1 MSVVATSVFLLF
13 ALIVLGFI
21 LGKRN
26 VIHKESIPDF
36 STLVL
41 KVTMPVT
48 VFCSIIDQDRSQLFT
63 YGIQTFISILLL
75 HLCALIVGVILVRVA
90 KVTELDQGVWIYCM
104 LFSNNGFMGIPLA
117 LSIFGGKG
125 MFLMA
130 LGNVVSNFLIFSV
143 GVKLLTWK
151 YPIKEK
157 LNIRKMVLNNINI
170 AVILG
175 FIVCILQIPM
185 PDILSQLLAYLSNIT
200 SGLSMLVVGLS
211 ISRLPVKA
219 VLQDKKM
226 LLLTVVKQI
235 AFPLLMLVLINLLP
249 FKLDDT
255 LKNVLV
261 LTAALPVSSAQSMI
275 TEQYGTNT
283 AASGR
288 SIFMTTLLSVIT
300 VPLIMMLAFR

>member
-13 ALIVLGFI
+13 ALIVLGFL

-26 VIHKESIPDF
+26 IIHKESIPDF
-36 STLVL
+36 SALVL

-48 VFCSIIDQDRSQLFT
+48 VFCSIIDQDRSQLFA
-63 YGIQTFISILLL
+63 YGIQTFVTIILL
-75 HLCALIVGVILVRVA
+75 HLCAFLIGLLLVKVMKVA
-90 KVTELDQGVWIYCM
+90 DSDQGVWIYCM

-143 GVKLLTWK
+143 GIKLLTWK

-157 LNIRKMVLNNINI
+157 LSIRKMVLNNINI

-185 PDILSQLLAYLSNIT
+185 PDIIGKLLAYLSDIT
-200 SGLSMLVVGLS
+200 SGMSMLVVGLS
-211 ISRLPVKA
+211 LSRLPVIA
-219 VLQDKKM
+219 VFQDRKM
-226 LLLTVVKQI
+226 IILTLIKQI
-235 AFPLLMLVLINLLP
+235 AFPLLILGMLRIVP
-249 FKLDDT
+249 VTLDDT
-255 LKNVLV
+255 LKNVMI
-261 LTAALPVSSAQSMI
+261 LTAALPASSAQSMI

-283 AASGR
+283 TGAGR
-288 SIFMTTLLSVIT
+288 SVFMTTLFSVIT
-300 VPLIMMLAFR
+300 VPLIMMIAFA

>member
-26 VIHKESIPDF
+26 IIHKESIPDL
-36 STLVL
+36 SNLVL

-48 VFCSIIDQDRSQLFT
+48 VFCSIINQDRSQLVA
-63 YGIQTFISILLL
+63 YGIQTFVSIIML
-75 HLCALIVGVILVRVA
+75 HLCALVVGLILVRLANVRD
-90 KVTELDQGVWIYCM
+90 LDRGVWIYCM

-117 LSIFGGKG
+117 LSVFDEKG

-130 LGNVVSNFLIFSV
+130 LGNVVGNFLIFSV
-143 GVKLLTWK
+143 GIKLLTWK

-157 LNIRKMVLNNINI
+157 LSIRKMVLNNINI
-170 AVILG
+170 AVVLG
-175 FIVCILQIPM
+175 LLVCVLQIQL
-185 PDILSQLLAYLSNIT
+185 PDVLNQLLAYLSNIT

-219 VLQDKKM
+219 VFQDKKM
-226 LLLTVVKQI
+226 LILTAGRLLI
-235 AFPLLMLVLINLLP
+235 FPLLILGLIRILPVHLDKTLENVLI
-249 FKLDDT
+249 
-255 LKNVLV
+255 

-283 AASGR
+283 AAAGR
-288 SIFMTTLLSVIT
+288 SVFMTTLFSVIT
-300 VPLIMMLAFR
+300 VPIIMMIAFA

>member
-26 VIHKESIPDF
+26 IIHKESIPDF
-36 STLVL
+36 SNLVL

-48 VFCSIIDQDRSQLFT
+48 VFCSIIEQDRSQLVA
-63 YGIQTFISILLL
+63 YGVQTFVSIIVL
-75 HLCALIVGVILVRVA
+75 HLCALVVGLILVRVA
-90 KVTELDQGVWIYCM
+90 KVQDLDQGVWIYCM

-117 LSIFGGKG
+117 LSVFDGKG

-130 LGNVVSNFLIFSV
+130 LGNVVGNFLIFSV
-143 GVKLLTWK
+143 GIKLLTWK

-157 LNIRKMVLNNINI
+157 LNFRKMVLNNINI
-170 AVILG
+170 AVVLG
-175 FIVCILQIPM
+175 LLVCVLQIQL

-219 VLQDKKM
+219 VFQDKKM
-226 LLLTVVKQI
+226 LILTAARLLI
-235 AFPLLMLVLINLLP
+235 FPLLILGLIRILPVHLDETLENVLI
-249 FKLDDT
+249 
-255 LKNVLV
+255 

-283 AASGR
+283 TGAGR
-288 SIFMTTLLSVIT
+288 SVFMTTLFSVIT
-300 VPLIMMLAFR
+300 VPLIMMIAFA

>member
-26 VIHKESIPDF
+26 IIHKESIPDL
-36 STLVL
+36 SNLVL

-48 VFCSIIDQDRSQLFT
+48 VFCSIINQDRSQLVA
-63 YGIQTFISILLL
+63 YGIQTFVSIIML
-75 HLCALIVGVILVRVA
+75 HLCALVVGLILVRLANVRD
-90 KVTELDQGVWIYCM
+90 LDRGVWIYCM

-117 LSIFGGKG
+117 LSVFDEKG

-130 LGNVVSNFLIFSV
+130 LGNVVGNFLIFSV
-143 GVKLLTWK
+143 GIKLLTWK

-157 LNIRKMVLNNINI
+157 LSIRKMVLNNINI
-170 AVILG
+170 AVVLG
-175 FIVCILQIPM
+175 LLVCVLQIQL
-185 PDILSQLLAYLSNIT
+185 PDVLNQLLAYLSNIT

-219 VLQDKKM
+219 VFQDKKM
-226 LLLTVVKQI
+226 LILTAARLLI
-235 AFPLLMLVLINLLP
+235 FPLLILGLIRILPVHLDKTLENVLI
-249 FKLDDT
+249 
-255 LKNVLV
+255 

-283 AASGR
+283 AAAGR
-288 SIFMTTLLSVIT
+288 SVFMTTLFSVIT
-300 VPLIMMLAFR
+300 VPIIMMIAFA